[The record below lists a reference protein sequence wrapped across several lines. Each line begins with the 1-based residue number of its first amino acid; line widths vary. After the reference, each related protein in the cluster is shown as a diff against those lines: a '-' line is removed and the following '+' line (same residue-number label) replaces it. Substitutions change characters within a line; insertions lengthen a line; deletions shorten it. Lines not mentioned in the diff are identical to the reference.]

1 MYMLQVKKADPMFY
15 FFSWYMI
22 SIISHKHFIQF
33 SIATYIYIVYQS
45 ILFLFLFRK
54 KSSAFKG
61 WELLINQ
68 NITQHNKTEHHKT

>member
-33 SIATYIYIVYQS
+33 SIATYIYIVCQS
-45 ILFLFLFRK
+45 ILLIKKIMFRK

-61 WELLINQ
+61 LEPLI
-68 NITQHNKTEHHKT
+68 